1 MTHGAHSAARFMAF
15 VHNSYIYDLQYQFR
29 PTQVGSAGHR
39 LPGNSCLVF
48 CTLAYYNYG
57 ISYCCSTRSLTH
69 SPTHPLT
76 HPPTHPPYSP
86 THPVTHHPPTHPPIH
101 PLTHSLPVTLLLLR
115 EVTKFLQSLSLVN
128 LSLVSQ
134 LWPPVLSPPSL
145 LPLFCT
151 TLFSDILSFSYVV
164 DLSSFHST

>member
-1 MTHGAHSAARFMAF
+1 MEHTVLPGLWHLSTTVIFMTCSISLDLRKLDLLVTVYLEIVAWSFALWHTTIMESLIVVLLAHSLT
-15 VHNSYIYDLQYQFR
+15 H
-29 PTQVGSAGHR
+29 P
-39 LPGNSCLVF
+39 P
-48 CTLAYYNYG
+48 
-57 ISYCCSTRSLTH
+57 TH

-76 HPPTHPPYSP
+76 HPTHPLTQSP
-86 THPVTHHPPTHPPIH
+86 TTHPLTHPIH